1 MPAWPSD
8 YIEKVVEDVEKY
20 NGIRK
25 VIKAGLIERC
35 MTRFCA
41 PEKLHP
47 NPADEFSRAEIG
59 PNLEIVGEYV
69 TQIKFLEAHRMD
81 VFDDPVI
88 VEKMEPDGYLLL
100 NGHHRWFAALR
111 MNVKKLHVKIV
122 NIITDIDLGRM
133 IGASAN
139 DKLVTFDFDEVLLT
153 IDENNMAT
161 LSSTIFSKKIKERLR
176 TGAPEV
182 IRVFQNK
189 GYDICVYTS
198 GYFTEEDFNDFFS
211 MYDLKADVIVNGV
224 NEKRKAAG
232 SADRIKQLLK
242 ENYKRIVHVD
252 NESVYD
258 VDHVTKEFETYEIK
272 DFDLSWDEGVKDIID
287 KL

>member
-47 NPADEFSRAEIG
+47 NPADEFSQAEVG

-182 IRVFQNK
+182 IRAFQNK

>member
-47 NPADEFSRAEIG
+47 NPADEFSQAEIG

-182 IRVFQNK
+182 IRAFQNK

>member
-47 NPADEFSRAEIG
+47 NPADEFSQAEVG

-182 IRVFQNK
+182 IRAFRNK

>member
-47 NPADEFSRAEIG
+47 NPTDEFSQAEVG

-161 LSSTIFSKKIKERLR
+161 LSSTMFSKKIKERLR

-182 IRVFQNK
+182 IRAFQNK

-272 DFDLSWDEGVKDIID
+272 DFDLSWNEGVKDIID

>member
-47 NPADEFSRAEIG
+47 NPADEFSQAEIG

-182 IRVFQNK
+182 IRAFQNK

-258 VDHVTKEFETYEIK
+258 VDHVIKEFETYEIK